1 MKIVIQIILWV
12 LIIFLGFK
20 LWNSIYEPQQ
30 FNKVKE
36 ARYAK
41 VIKNL
46 KDIRNAQL
54 AHREIEGKFTSSY
67 DSLISFVETAKFAI
81 TARRDTAY
89 ADQKKNLAYG
99 LDRFN
104 GGYIV
109 EDVII
114 DTLGFVSVKDSLFQG
129 TDRYKTMMNI
139 PIEGVDAKIEMEAS
153 SIIIRDTKYSVF
165 EAKATKQSILADLD
179 KPDLLAQEKQVVA
192 VEGVNG
198 PNITVGS
205 LEEINTSGNW
215 PKIYDTVKDQ

>member
-1 MKIVIQIILWV
+1 MKIVIQILLWV

-36 ARYAK
+36 ERYAK

-54 AHREIEGKFTSSY
+54 AHREIKGKFTSTY
-67 DSLISFVETAKFAI
+67 DSLINFVETSSFAI

-89 ADQKKNLAYG
+89 ADIKKNKAYG
-99 LDRFN
+99 LDPQN
-104 GGYIV
+104 GGYII

-114 DTLGFVSVKDSLFQG
+114 DTLGFVSVRDSLFQG
-129 TDRYKTMMNI
+129 TDRYKNMMNI
-139 PIEGVDAKIEMEAS
+139 PIEGVDKKITMDAGF
-153 SIIIRDTKYSVF
+153 IIIRDTKYAVF
-165 EAKATKQSILADLD
+165 EAKVLKEDILSNLN
-179 KPDLLAQEKQVVA
+179 KPDLLAQEKQVIA

-198 PNITVGS
+198 PAITVGS

-215 PKIYDTVKDQ
+215 PKVYDTVKDK